1 MKNNKQY
8 KINSLLRMAEITED
22 SEKIRFYLQ
31 EAENLLFGVE
41 DGSECSVETE
51 KGLIPQVQFE
61 HLQDFYNCYKEDI
74 IGKKNTYAYE
84 LYKKFCSENEIIPI
98 DKGSFCKRMTLYF
111 PLKTYNT
118 HEYRAD
124 GVRVGVRIWVDK

>member
-1 MKNNKQY
+1 MKTNKQY

-22 SEKIRFYLQ
+22 SEKRKFYLQ
-31 EAENLLFGVE
+31 EAENLLFGFD
-41 DGSECSVETE
+41 DGECSVETE

-61 HLQDFYNCYKEDI
+61 HLQDFYNLYKKDI

-84 LYKKFCSENEIIPI
+84 LYKRFCSENEIAPI
-98 DKGSFCKRMTLYF
+98 DKASFCKRMTLYF

-118 HEYRAD
+118 HEYRTD
-124 GVRVGVRIWVDK
+124 GVRVGVRIWIEK